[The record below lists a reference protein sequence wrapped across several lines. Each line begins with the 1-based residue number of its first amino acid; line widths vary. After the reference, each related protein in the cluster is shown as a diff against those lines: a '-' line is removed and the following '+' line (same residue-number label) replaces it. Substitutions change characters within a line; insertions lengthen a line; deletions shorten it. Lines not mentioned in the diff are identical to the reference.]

1 MDANKS
7 NLQIKKELPRGLLIA
22 SFLAIFF
29 VLALLPFIAWLLE
42 YKDAISAPLTITTKV
57 TPVDIYAK
65 SAGELV
71 LRIDN
76 NALVEK
82 GETLAYIKNTAEY
95 EEVELLKEKLYQT
108 NKADLAIA
116 KELCST
122 SHLKVGEIKPA
133 LIALIKAVENH
144 QTFIKT
150 DQHTALIN
158 SRLEQIKHYED
169 RQVILKEKANYIA
182 DNKAFLEKFAEADK
196 KLFESDALSERE
208 ADKSSQAKIATVIA
222 ELDNKTIINDL
233 AIEIATLKRENKTIQ
248 SQFEQQQLTFVNA
261 IKDTLQ
267 LLKTS
272 LEAWELNYLLTAN
285 ISGIC
290 VFKDYLNNFRYV
302 ETEEKIFSLVPQGT
316 AQYFALLQLPIQG
329 AGKVKEG
336 QEVYVK
342 LNNYP
347 FMEFGVLKG
356 EVANISA
363 LPFDNHYNVHVNFP
377 KGFVSTYGDTLLTQ
391 PLMHGVGEVIVE
403 RKSLYNRIADQVKSV
418 RLNR

>member
-158 SRLEQIKHYED
+158 SRLEQIKHYEA
-169 RQVILKEKANYIA
+169 RQVILKEKAN
-182 DNKAFLEKFAEADK
+182 
-196 KLFESDALSERE
+196 
-208 ADKSSQAKIATVIA
+208 
-222 ELDNKTIINDL
+222 
-233 AIEIATLKRENKTIQ
+233 
-248 SQFEQQQLTFVNA
+248 
-261 IKDTLQ
+261 
-267 LLKTS
+267 
-272 LEAWELNYLLTAN
+272 
-285 ISGIC
+285 
-290 VFKDYLNNFRYV
+290 
-302 ETEEKIFSLVPQGT
+302 
-316 AQYFALLQLPIQG
+316 
-329 AGKVKEG
+329 
-336 QEVYVK
+336 
-342 LNNYP
+342 
-347 FMEFGVLKG
+347 
-356 EVANISA
+356 
-363 LPFDNHYNVHVNFP
+363 
-377 KGFVSTYGDTLLTQ
+377 
-391 PLMHGVGEVIVE
+391 
-403 RKSLYNRIADQVKSV
+403 
-418 RLNR
+418 